1 MAKRRASLALLC
13 SVALFLLAGCS
24 SALRTAAV
32 NALGDAM
39 ASGSSTYASDDDP
52 ELVAQAIPFGLK
64 TMEAL
69 LAESPRHEEL
79 LVAAAAGFTQYA
91 YAFVQLEAD
100 YAEARDLARAT
111 QMRARARKL
120 YRRALDYGL
129 RSLEVRHEGFRE
141 RLRAGETSLLPSL
154 TARDVPLLYWTGAP
168 WAALISLSKEDSE
181 LTADQGLVEA
191 MMNRALA
198 LDESFGRGSIHD
210 FFISWDGGRPASA
223 GGSRERAR
231 WHLERAVEI
240 SRGERAAPWV
250 SYAESVTVG
259 QQDRRAFVEALEK
272 ALAVDPAKVPG
283 LRLVNLV
290 SQKRALWL
298 ISRSDE
304 LFLE

>member
-1 MAKRRASLALLC
+1 MATRRAVQALLC
-13 SVALFLLAGCS
+13 FLALVLHGCS
-24 SALRTAAV
+24 STLKTAAV

-79 LVAAAAGFTQYA
+79 LAAAAAGFTQYA

-100 YAEARDLARAT
+100 YTEPRDLARAT
-111 QMRARARKL
+111 EMRQRAKKL

-129 RSLEVRHEGFRE
+129 RSLDVRHPGFRE
-141 RLRAGETSLLPSL
+141 RLQAGETSLLPSL
-154 TARDVPLLYWTGAP
+154 TARDVPLLYWTGAS

-191 MMNRALA
+191 MMKRALA
-198 LDESFGRGSIHD
+198 LDEAFGRGSIHD

-223 GGSRERAR
+223 GGSTARALD
-231 WHLERAVEI
+231 HLELAVAI
-240 SRGERAAPWV
+240 SCGERAAPWV
-250 SYAESVTVG
+250 SWAESVAVG
-259 QQDRRAFVEALEK
+259 KQDRKAFEGALAK

-283 LRLVNLV
+283 LRLANLV
-290 SQKRALWL
+290 SQKRARWL
-298 ISRSDE
+298 LSRSDE